1 MPIRYFGGPECDAAM
16 VLRRGRLIQA
26 PAGARAARGLARA
39 SLPLARIPWR
49 ADEALRSMT
58 RQTPT

>member
-1 MPIRYFGGPECDAAM
+1 MVDVPLAM
-16 VLRRGRLIQA
+16 VLRGGRLIQA

-39 SLPLARIPWR
+39 SLPLARVPWR
-49 ADEALRSMT
+49 ADVPLRSMS